1 MYRIS
6 GDSDHPLVSTLLL
19 LTGPEFKSLSCLHAR
34 IQLELAERPT
44 DTKPGRFSHSSTMR
58 IGVRHLLELLG
69 NSTRADELFVDVC
82 QRLLIDYNDKQLKTK
97 INVFLFRDDLPR
109 LLPLQSNLTLHGI
122 RGSRNLVLRCALEF
136 LRAAAEKPRGW
147 SRIVALARE
156 SLK

>member
-1 MYRIS
+1 
-6 GDSDHPLVSTLLL
+6 
-19 LTGPEFKSLSCLHAR
+19 
-34 IQLELAERPT
+34 
-44 DTKPGRFSHSSTMR
+44 
-58 IGVRHLLELLG
+58 LG